1 MFSAKNPFEPPV
13 KKRATIRAEVKKAVF
28 ERAKGQCESRNCN
41 KNLKWGSRGT
51 GTRGVFHHTRS
62 PSISP
67 TEKTVRLVCPD
78 CHSNLHEIK
87 TRTKN
92 HPLIGQTKERVVVR
106 KDTKRKVKQVR
117 KKGLSKRKQIFQVF
131 QIRHLSFLEE

>member
-1 MFSAKNPFEPPV
+1 MFSAKNPVEPQA

-51 GTRGVFHHTRS
+51 GTRGIFHHTRS

-67 TEKTVRLVCPD
+67 TEKTVRFVCPD

-117 KKGLSKRKQIFQVF
+117 KNRTIKKKREFS
-131 QIRHLSFLEE
+131 SFPTSSFKFP